1 MKETFIQLS
10 EGVFVA
16 ASVPDKYRQQ
26 VRLAVLVARIRGTVR
41 SGVCACLRALR
52 DKECP
57 RPSCTV
63 QFSPRHNCVES
74 CICT

>member
-1 MKETFIQLS
+1 MKLNFLFYGSWDVYQNS
-10 EGVFVA
+10 
-16 ASVPDKYRQQ
+16 DRCQQQ

-63 QFSPRHNCVES
+63 LFSPRHNCVES